1 MNDLNNKL
9 INDILED
16 EEIKKFLK
24 ENNLK
29 NDVILEFYPAFSLK
43 KETDDVCAKC
53 MKNGQCLNQSQFCKS
68 ILKLEKGRVSCEYIN
83 CEYENKGLL
92 KTYFFDQKMKI
103 CILTLKE
110 EQYIKNLLSLRK
122 TF

>member
-24 ENNLK
+24 RKQFK

-68 ILKLEKGRVSCEYIN
+68 ILKLEKGRV
-83 CEYENKGLL
+83 KL
-92 KTYFFDQKMKI
+92 
-103 CILTLKE
+103 
-110 EQYIKNLLSLRK
+110 
-122 TF
+122 